1 MESASGLKSP
11 GKPLLYIILGAA
23 GSGRREVIAD
33 LVTGGLGE
41 EDCAVLLSSAGE
53 GAAGEALAGVA
64 ATGCWRL
71 EAGTID
77 AQVPPGATHVF
88 FLTDGRSNP
97 VDQLEALV
105 PWSRAAGLEVA
116 RVITVVNCQFAE
128 RHAELLAWFDACIH
142 FSDVTL
148 LHRREG
154 VANKWLSDFQARYR
168 DQYYPC
174 LFELVKGGR
183 VRNPALVLEAEARR
197 MSHVFDADVW
207 AGFSLEGVEFGTEDG
222 EEGGDGDGKVGDGFA
237 SSGKAGKRA
246 RRAAKKKE
254 AAGNVDDD
262 GIMDLPEIDPYFERR
277 AGGQRIKMIP
287 DVSRF
292 L

>member
-1 MESASGLKSP
+1 MESVSGPESS

-33 LVTGGLGE
+33 LVADGLGE
-41 EDCAVLLSSAGE
+41 EDNAVLLLPEGE
-53 GAAGEALAGVA
+53 AAAGEALADVTTA
-64 ATGCWRL
+64 HWQL

-77 AQVPPGATHVF
+77 AQVPAGATHVF
-88 FLTDGRSNP
+88 FLTDGRGNP

-116 RVITVVNCQFAE
+116 RVITVVNCQLAE
-128 RHAELLAWFDACIH
+128 HHTELLAWYDACIH

-154 VANKWLSDFQARYR
+154 VANKWMSDFQARYR
-168 DQYYPC
+168 DRYYPC
-174 LFELVKGGR
+174 LFELVKGSR
-183 VRNPALVLEAEARR
+183 VRNPALVLESEARR
-197 MSHVFDADVW
+197 MSHAFDADEW
-207 AGFSLEGVEFGTEDG
+207 AGISLEGVEFGTED
-222 EEGGDGDGKVGDGFA
+222 EEDDEGDRLA
-237 SSGKAGKRA
+237 PSGKSGKKA
-246 RRAAKKKE
+246 KRAAKKKE
-254 AAGNVDDD
+254 AADKEDDD
-262 GIMDLPEIDPYFERR
+262 GMDLPEIDPYFERR
-277 AGGQRIKMIP
+277 AGGQRIRVIP